1 MMAGKPTS
9 SSQLMKMH
17 LTNPILF
24 HDETLNKLGIEGNL
38 LNMIKAVCEK
48 FTAKIT
54 FNSDN

>member
-9 SSQLMKMH
+9 SSQLMKKMH

-24 HDETLNKLGIEGNL
+24 HDKTLNKLRIEGNL
-38 LNMIKAVCEK
+38 LNMLKAICEK

-54 FNSDN
+54 QQ